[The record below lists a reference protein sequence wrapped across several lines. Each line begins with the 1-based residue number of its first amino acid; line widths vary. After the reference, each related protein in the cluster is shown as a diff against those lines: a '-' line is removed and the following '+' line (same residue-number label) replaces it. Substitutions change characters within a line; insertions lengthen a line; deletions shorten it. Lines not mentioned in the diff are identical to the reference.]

1 MIRRDVAAILEN
13 LRMIFTKSSRRW
25 KIAGVRISQR
35 KFIRGSGRIVIL
47 FSILGFLI
55 ISVLV
60 ALQWRPAKVIAKN
73 QRSLID
79 GIERRSP
86 ARIQRLLSKDYSDRW
101 GFKGEDLVETMTD
114 AGSQFLALVV
124 TPEDETIVIAEGR
137 ATVTAKLMI
146 SGKPVGPAGLE
157 VTRQVNLLKE
167 PFVFTWE
174 KQSFLPNS
182 WRLVRVDNPALP
194 DDLYGYEPGDIRRA
208 MKGE

>member
-1 MIRRDVAAILEN
+1 
-13 LRMIFTKSSRRW
+13 
-25 KIAGVRISQR
+25 
-35 KFIRGSGRIVIL
+35 
-47 FSILGFLI
+47 
-55 ISVLV
+55 
-60 ALQWRPAKVIAKN
+60 
-73 QRSLID
+73 
-79 GIERRSP
+79 
-86 ARIQRLLSKDYSDRW
+86 
-101 GFKGEDLVETMTD
+101 
-114 AGSQFLALVV
+114 
-124 TPEDETIVIAEGR
+124 EGR
-137 ATVTAKLMI
+137 VTVTAKLMI

>member
-1 MIRRDVAAILEN
+1 M
-13 LRMIFTKSSRRW
+13 
-25 KIAGVRISQR
+25 
-35 KFIRGSGRIVIL
+35 IL

-55 ISVLV
+55 VSVLV

>member
-1 MIRRDVAAILEN
+1 MIRKDVAAILEKH
-13 LRMIFTKSSRRW
+13 RMIFTKSLRRW

-55 ISVLV
+55 VSVLV

>member
-1 MIRRDVAAILEN
+1 
-13 LRMIFTKSSRRW
+13 MIFTKSLRRW

-55 ISVLV
+55 VSVLV